1 MEGDTESIFV
11 EFADHK
17 TSEEKMAHSHELGNR
32 DETRQNPREAV
43 HFLSN
48 HSPLEEHKI
57 RAHLILAVLLR
68 T

>member
-1 MEGDTESIFV
+1 
-11 EFADHK
+11 
-17 TSEEKMAHSHELGNR
+17 MAHSHELGNW